1 MVLMC
6 RARPAQES
14 VRPPSAGGGNG
25 AAGPAVLWAVA
36 LEGVVARGAAVLR
49 VLVRRGWMTCT
60 VSCSPCLSWYDED
73 KDPPQLDEVT
83 DWLRSDT
90 KAAWDQLKS

>member
-1 MVLMC
+1 
-6 RARPAQES
+6 
-14 VRPPSAGGGNG
+14 
-25 AAGPAVLWAVA
+25 
-36 LEGVVARGAAVLR
+36 
-49 VLVRRGWMTCT
+49 MTCT